1 MGWGEAVGDA
11 QIAVHA
17 QESCRDFAAD
27 LLRYVTWT
35 VFLWLEDC
43 AVVLWDLS
51 EGMEKIWDPRTAF
64 LMGWRFQPE
73 NF

>member
-51 EGMEKIWDPRTAF
+51 EGMEKI
-64 LMGWRFQPE
+64 
-73 NF
+73 